1 MSDKKTKMPILSKNR
16 KSYYDF
22 RKDYPGN
29 AYTRMREKENSEI
42 YDTKGK
48 IKLALIILGVVI
60 LFLLAYFATYTLL
73 EISHQPIG

>member
-1 MSDKKTKMPILSKNR
+1 MATKKDTKATLSKSR

-48 IKLALIILGVVI
+48 IKLALIILGVVV
-60 LFLLAYFATYTLL
+60 LFLLAYCATYTLL